1 MSISAQIWKQIGS
14 GANVSGRKPPVPAAA
29 MARLGNLSEAPAFS
43 LMHQL
48 FFPSATLRRTSILFA
63 AADARSRASA
73 LCEQIAIALSKVS
86 GEMVGIVE
94 ACSSLN
100 RNPWT
105 KKGMPSSFGRGLW
118 QVYSSR
124 LSEGIWRIPPALLGN
139 ECGASRDSTSDGLK
153 ELRSTFKYFLFSA
166 AINESETPILCNLCQ
181 AAVLVLTANVTRRE
195 TALRAKEQLLRQGVT
210 LLGTV
215 LDERTLPIPESIY
228 RRL

>member
-1 MSISAQIWKQIGS
+1 MSISAQIWRQTGS
-14 GANVSGRKPPVPAAA
+14 GGNVSSRRPPMPDDAT
-29 MARLGNLSEAPAFS
+29 ARLGNLSEAPAFS

-48 FFPSATLRRTSILFA
+48 FFPSGTLRRTTILFA
-63 AADARSRASA
+63 AGDARSKASA
-73 LCEQIAIALSKVS
+73 LCEQIAISLSKVS

-94 ACSSLN
+94 PCPTAN
-100 RNPWT
+100 RNFWM
-105 KKGMPSSFGRGLW
+105 KKGIPSSFARGLW

-124 LSEGIWRIPPALLGN
+124 LSESVWRIPPALLGN
-139 ECGASRDSTSDGLK
+139 ECSVNRESTYDGLK

-166 AINESETPILCNLCQ
+166 AINESEMPILCNLCE

-215 LDERTLPIPESIY
+215 LDQRTLPIPESIY